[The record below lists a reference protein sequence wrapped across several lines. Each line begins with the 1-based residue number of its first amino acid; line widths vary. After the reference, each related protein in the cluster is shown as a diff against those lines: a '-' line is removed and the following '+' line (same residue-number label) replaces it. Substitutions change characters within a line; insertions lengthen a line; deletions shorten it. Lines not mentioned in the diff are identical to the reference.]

1 MLKEITKN
9 VSYVFFHPNNKEN
22 KNNSSTKS
30 LLLKGRLTDRERPR
44 DGLYERPRDYTRGG
58 LYERPRDGL
67 YVCEGQSI
75 FKICQN

>member
-9 VSYVFFHPNNKEN
+9 VSYVFFHLNNKEN
-22 KNNSSTKS
+22 INNSSTKS
-30 LLLKGRLTDRERPR
+30 LLLKGRFHT
-44 DGLYERPRDYTRGG
+44 
-58 LYERPRDGL
+58 RDGL